1 MKIKLNGTEKEIPE
15 GTTVLALLESLG
27 VNPKLCVVEINRDIV
42 RKGDYETRKFEEG
55 DEVEIVTLVG
65 GG

>member
-1 MKIKLNGTEKEIPE
+1 MKIKLNGADREIAE
-15 GTTVLALLESLG
+15 GTSVLTLLESLG

-42 RKGDYETRKFEEG
+42 KKDYQTRHFKEG